1 MESKK
6 TYSIHTLRNVIVED
20 VEGFP
25 ECCDAWISE
34 AYWKDGERL
43 THEELDI
50 LNSKSGLVMEF
61 AWNQEMGGFL

>member
-6 TYSIHTLRNVIVED
+6 TYSIQTIHHVTVED

-34 AYWKDGERL
+34 AYWKGGERL
-43 THEELDI
+43 TQEELDT
-50 LNSKSGLVMEF
+50 LNSKSDLVLEF
-61 AWNQEMGGFL
+61 TWKQEMGGFM